1 MLMIV
6 DQVLADLA
14 SRMSTAGPVQQMM
27 AKMGAATKVIIIVM
41 VMMLMISMIFM
52 LMISMTGKDEGDT
65 ISQHLISIDASWCFG
80 PQCTVVHN
88 VLFGQFEFLATE
100 QALTYLKICVLISHL
115 TYICPSSFDCEEL
128 IQKDVFVNFK
138 L

>member
-1 MLMIV
+1 MKLPIQWIHRLQVQGGMAMLMIV

-52 LMISMTGKDEGDT
+52 LMISMTCKDEGDT
-65 ISQHLISIDASWCFG
+65 I
-80 PQCTVVHN
+80 
-88 VLFGQFEFLATE
+88 
-100 QALTYLKICVLISHL
+100 
-115 TYICPSSFDCEEL
+115 
-128 IQKDVFVNFK
+128 
-138 L
+138 

>member
-52 LMISMTGKDEGDT
+52 MLMIS
-65 ISQHLISIDASWCFG
+65 
-80 PQCTVVHN
+80 
-88 VLFGQFEFLATE
+88 
-100 QALTYLKICVLISHL
+100 TYLI
-115 TYICPSSFDCEEL
+115 
-128 IQKDVFVNFK
+128 FVTGTTGDARVK
-138 L
+138 